1 MAAAARNYQ
10 KEVLANEKAQG
21 SNPVNEEVDL
31 DELMDDPELERL
43 HADRIAALKREVEKR
58 ESFKRQGHGEY
69 REVSEGDFLG
79 EVTRSEKVICHF
91 YHKEFYRCKIMDKH
105 LKTLAPRHVD
115 TKFIKVDAEN
125 APFFVTKLAIKT
137 LPCVVL
143 FSKGVAMDRLVGFQ
157 DLGTKDDF
165 TTNKLENVLLKKVR
179 EFLLKECK
187 SLTGMLSKKK
197 KEEDDEDAEYQE
209 SIRRSVRSSENLD
222 SDSD

>member
-1 MAAAARNYQ
+1 MQ
-10 KEVLANEKAQG
+10 
-21 SNPVNEEVDL
+21 
-31 DELMDDPELERL
+31 
-43 HADRIAALKREVEKR
+43 
-58 ESFKRQGHGEY
+58 
-69 REVSEGDFLG
+69 
-79 EVTRSEKVICHF
+79 
-91 YHKEFYRCKIMDKH
+91 
-105 LKTLAPRHVD
+105 
-115 TKFIKVDAEN
+115 N

-165 TTNKLENVLLKKVR
+165 TTNKLENVLLKK
-179 EFLLKECK
+179 
-187 SLTGMLSKKK
+187 GMLSKKK